1 MFAPEQMTHGAREHF
16 PDAHIADPP
25 VTITENPAAP
35 VDILFTTALRSFIFA
50 RQLEKTSSQI
60 HGVFT
65 SLVDI
70 MRRHKSPVC
79 SCGR

>member
-1 MFAPEQMTHGAREHF
+1 MFAPEQMTHRAREHF

-25 VTITENPAAP
+25 VTITENRAAP

-50 RQLEKTSSQI
+50 RQLEKTSSKI

-70 MRRHKSPVC
+70 YASPQIP
-79 SCGR
+79 R